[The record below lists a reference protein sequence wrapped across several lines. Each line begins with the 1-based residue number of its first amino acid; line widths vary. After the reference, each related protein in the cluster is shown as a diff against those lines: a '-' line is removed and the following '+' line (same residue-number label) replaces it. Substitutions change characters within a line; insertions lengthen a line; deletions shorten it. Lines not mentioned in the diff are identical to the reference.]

1 MSKKVTKKPSRAKYE
16 EAHPVFSARLDRE
29 TYDRLKAHLSDTG
42 CSLGKFIKDSV
53 AREETMVKERVTK
66 MASRKIIESE
76 MTAHDLE
83 LYDIVLDVAYWLMIL
98 WVNLPK
104 PLEVPCPNCLF
115 PSPITK
121 RETATVMLQ
130 MQENSDLKCPQ
141 CGLVLKIPPQ
151 LAWVL
156 LVSKVAEEV
165 RREKLLNPRKG
176 ETDGGVR

>member
-1 MSKKVTKKPSRAKYE
+1 MSKKVTKKPSRARYE

-29 TYDRLKAHLSDTG
+29 TYNRLKEHLSDTG
-42 CSLGKFIKDSV
+42 CSLSKFIKDSV

-66 MASRKIIESE
+66 MASKRIMESE
-76 MTAHDLE
+76 MTAHNPE
-83 LYDIVLDVAYWLMIL
+83 LYDIVLDLAHWLTIL

-115 PSPITK
+115 PPPITK
-121 RETATVMLQ
+121 RESATVMLE

-151 LAWVL
+151 LGWVL

-165 RREKLLNPRKG
+165 RREKLLNSRKG
-176 ETDGGVR
+176 ETDGRER